1 MTQTKIKDRAEE
13 TIKQSKSESKG
24 YILTIDDDDHI
35 RSIFASYLENFGYQ
49 IKMAKD
55 GSEAK
60 TLIEN
65 DEFDIALLDICLP
78 DYNGIDLLKEIK
90 QLRPELSII
99 VCTAYADNYD
109 FLEAVNAGA
118 ADWIPKPCNLQELH
132 AKVERIRREQNQR
145 QELSKKNSELEVIRK
160 ETDHVIKSMKLMIQN
175 QNGLAAQEHT
185 KKRDDFPE
193 IIGCSKKIEEV
204 LELVH
209 LVANTSSSVLITGES
224 GTGKE
229 LIARPI
235 HRLSNRSK
243 HPFVPVNCGA
253 LTETLLESELFGHE
267 RGSFTGALSEKK
279 GLVEE
284 AEGGTLFL
292 DEVGETS
299 LQFQVKLLRIL
310 QEGEYRRVGS
320 SKCQKA
326 NIRIIAA
333 TNVPLEENIFNGTF
347 REDLY
352 YRLNQFRIKL
362 PPLRDRIDDL
372 LLLSKYFLKRAC
384 VEFSKQ
390 IVGFSPEVIE
400 KFWRYSWPGNIRELE
415 NLVTQ
420 AVILATPPTIELNN
434 VTTLIEKLHK
444 NPRKTRLSDKPYAE
458 AKKDFERRYFQSVID
473 RTNGNISAA
482 SRLSKIDRKQFREKA
497 RKLGTQKSFYT

>member
-1 MTQTKIKDRAEE
+1 
-13 TIKQSKSESKG
+13 
-24 YILTIDDDDHI
+24 
-35 RSIFASYLENFGYQ
+35 
-49 IKMAKD
+49 
-55 GSEAK
+55 
-60 TLIEN
+60 
-65 DEFDIALLDICLP
+65 
-78 DYNGIDLLKEIK
+78 
-90 QLRPELSII
+90 
-99 VCTAYADNYD
+99 
-109 FLEAVNAGA
+109 
-118 ADWIPKPCNLQELH
+118 
-132 AKVERIRREQNQR
+132 
-145 QELSKKNSELEVIRK
+145 
-160 ETDHVIKSMKLMIQN
+160 MIQN
-175 QNGLAAQEHT
+175 QNGFTVQKQT

-193 IIGCSKKIEEV
+193 IIGRSKKIEDV
-204 LELVH
+204 LELVN

-243 HPFVPVNCGA
+243 YPFVPVNCGA

-267 RGSFTGALSEKK
+267 RGSFTGALNEKK

-292 DEVGETS
+292 DEIGETS

-320 SKCQKA
+320 SKCQNA

-333 TNVPLEENIFNGTF
+333 TNVPLEENIYKGTF

-372 LLLSKYFLKRAC
+372 LLLSKYFLERAC

-420 AVILATPPTIELNN
+420 AVILATPPTIELSD
-434 VTTLIEKLHK
+434 VPTLIEKLHK
-444 NPRKTRLSDKPYAE
+444 SPRKTRLSDKPYAE
-458 AKKDFERRYFQSVID
+458 AKKEFERRYFQSVID

>member
-1 MTQTKIKDRAEE
+1 MHVTVKSETQEE
-13 TIKQSKSESKG
+13 IIPSTSKSKG
-24 YILTIDDDDHI
+24 NILTIDDDDHI

-55 GSEAK
+55 GNEAK
-60 TLIEN
+60 TLLEKN
-65 DEFDIALLDICLP
+65 HFDIALLDICLP
-78 DYNGIDLLKEIK
+78 DYNGIDLLKDIK
-90 QLRPELSII
+90 QIQPELRII
-99 VCTAYADNYD
+99 VCTAYSDNYD

-132 AKVERIRREQNQR
+132 AKVERIRREQNQL
-145 QELSKKNSELEVIRK
+145 QELSSKNNELEVIKK
-160 ETDHVIKSMKLMIQN
+160 ETDHILKSMKLMLQN
-175 QNGLAAQEHT
+175 QNGFIQKNT
-185 KKRDDFPE
+185 KKREDFPE
-193 IIGCSKKIEEV
+193 IIGNSKKIEDV

-209 LVANTSSSVLITGES
+209 LVAKTSSSVLITGES

-243 HPFVPVNCGA
+243 YPFVPVNCGA

-267 RGSFTGALSEKK
+267 RGAFTGALNEKK
-279 GLVEE
+279 GLIQE

-292 DEVGETS
+292 DEIGETS

-333 TNVPLEENIFNGTF
+333 TNVPLEENIFKGIF

-362 PPLRDRIDDL
+362 PPLRERIDDL
-372 LLLSKYFLKRAC
+372 LQLSKYFLERTC
-384 VEFSKQ
+384 VAFSKQ

-420 AVILATPPTIELNN
+420 AVILATPPTIELSD
-434 VTTLIEKLHK
+434 VPSLIEKLHK
-444 NPRKTRLSDKPYAE
+444 SPRRTRLSDKPYAE
-458 AKKDFERRYFQSVID
+458 AKMEFERRYFQSVID
-473 RTNGNISAA
+473 RTDGNISAA

>member
-1 MTQTKIKDRAEE
+1 LHTR
-13 TIKQSKSESKG
+13 
-24 YILTIDDDDHI
+24 
-35 RSIFASYLENFGYQ
+35 
-49 IKMAKD
+49 
-55 GSEAK
+55 
-60 TLIEN
+60 
-65 DEFDIALLDICLP
+65 
-78 DYNGIDLLKEIK
+78 KEIK
-90 QLRPELSII
+90 QIKPELSII

-118 ADWIPKPCNLQELH
+118 ADWISKPCNLQELH
-132 AKVERIRREQNQR
+132 AKVERIRREQTQR
-145 QELSKKNSELEVIRK
+145 QELSKKNSELEVIKK
-160 ETDHVIKSMKLMIQN
+160 ETDHVLKSMKLMLQN
-175 QNGLAAQEHT
+175 QNGFTVQKHT
-185 KKRDDFPE
+185 KIRDDFPE
-193 IIGCSKKIEEV
+193 IIGCSKKIEDV

-243 HPFVPVNCGA
+243 YPFVPVNCGA

-267 RGSFTGALSEKK
+267 RGSFTGAVSEKK

-292 DEVGETS
+292 DEIGETS

-310 QEGEYRRVGS
+310 QEGEFRRVGS
-320 SKCQKA
+320 SKCQNA

-333 TNVPLEENIFNGTF
+333 TNVPLEENINKGTF

-372 LLLSKYFLKRAC
+372 LLLSKYFLERAC

-420 AVILATPPTIELNN
+420 AVILATPPTIELSD

-444 NPRKTRLSDKPYAE
+444 SPRKTRLSDKPYAE
-458 AKKDFERRYFQSVID
+458 AKMEFERRYFQSVID